1 MTRQAWRTLWVVTA
15 LYVGVTSVLARDMLP
30 NLGTHLI
37 HDEFDPLLIA
47 AILQWNTTHLPFTEA
62 WWQFPIFFPS
72 VDVLAFSEHLLG
84 VSVIAAPLAWATG
97 DPIVAY
103 NLTVLLTFPLCAL
116 ATFLLARH
124 LTGSDAGA
132 FMAGLVYG
140 FGPYRMSQLA
150 HLQMLAVQWV
160 PLAMLA
166 LHLYRETARRRWLV
180 LLGVAWLLQALS
192 NGYALFI
199 LSVFVGLWLLWFVVP
214 QRRWRLLADVA
225 LTLVV
230 AAIPLV
236 PILWR
241 YLEVHAR
248 NGFSRAA
255 VEVVAFSADAAG
267 FLCAPFEVSLW
278 GWLQYGCR
286 AEGQLFPGLVTGV
299 LAVGGVYLLRERRG
313 SGGVAGS
320 LLTTVSRLALAVAV
334 VELASALV
342 VALSGPWA
350 IELGR
355 LSVHAAEAARPFMVA
370 VVAGV
375 AAFALSPSVHTALR
389 QARPLGF
396 YVAAG
401 AVMWWCALGPAP
413 AVFGQAS
420 ELPGPFALLTQLP
433 GFTSLRVPARF
444 WLATTLC
451 LSVVVA
457 FAVAELSRRLHG
469 VTRVVALCVL
479 SLGVLFDGWE
489 MHLPFAAVPAGPP
502 NPAALRGGRVLYLPA
517 GSYPDVVPTYFS
529 VVQGW
534 TAVNGFSGFEPTHY
548 DGVRQGARLELD
560 GVFTFFRSTADL
572 HVVAAEEAPSL
583 QALVERQPGVVMT
596 GRSIAARQY
605 RLPKQVPGS
614 PAPFGAARPVTMA
627 TSSCPPAPIL
637 VDGSLDDVWAC
648 APQLGN
654 ETITLTLGA
663 PAEVAGVRLTL
674 GRIGEFPRQ
683 LVIETSLDGKGW
695 DTARSGDLVS
705 ELIQAADARPTQPR
719 VDVPFPSRVAAFVR
733 LRQVGQDP
741 DPASAWSLREVQV
754 FASLRLGPTSM
765 QASPR

>member
-1 MTRQAWRTLWVVTA
+1 MTRQAWRTVWVVTA
-15 LYVGVTSVLARDMLP
+15 IYVGVTAVLARDVLA

-37 HDEFDPLLIA
+37 HDEIDPLLIA
-47 AILQWNTTHLPFTEA
+47 GILQWNATHLPFTDA

-72 VDVLAFSEHLLG
+72 SDVLAFSEHLLG

-97 DPIVAY
+97 DPIVAA
-103 NLTVLLTFPLCAL
+103 NLTALLTFPLCAL
-116 ATFLLARH
+116 AAFLLARH

-132 FMAGLVYG
+132 FVAGLVYG
-140 FGPYRMSQLA
+140 FGPYRMSQLS
-150 HLQMLAVQWV
+150 HLQMLAIQWV

-214 QRRWRLLADVA
+214 QRRWRLLVHVA
-225 LTLVV
+225 LTLVI
-230 AAIPLV
+230 ATIPLV
-236 PILWR
+236 PILWK

-255 VEVVAFSADAAG
+255 GEVAIYSADAAG

-286 AEGQLFPGLVTGV
+286 AEGQLFPGLVTAV
-299 LAVGGVYLLRERRG
+299 LSLGGVYLLRERGG
-313 SGGVAGS
+313 SGGATAS
-320 LLTTVSRLALAVAV
+320 ALTTVRRLALAVAV
-334 VELASALV
+334 AELASALV
-342 VALSGPWA
+342 VALNGPWA
-350 IELGR
+350 IELGP
-355 LSVHAAEAARPFMVA
+355 LSVHASEAARPFMVA
-370 VVAGV
+370 LLAAV
-375 AAFALSPSVHTALR
+375 AAFALSPSVHSALS

-401 AVMWWCALGPAP
+401 AIMWWCALGPAP

-420 ELPGPFALLTQLP
+420 ELPGPFTLLTQLP
-433 GFTSLRVPARF
+433 GFMSLRVPARF

-451 LSVVVA
+451 LSIVAA
-457 FAVAELSRRLHG
+457 FAVAELSRRLQT
-469 VTRVVALCVL
+469 VTRAVALCVL
-479 SLGVLFDGWE
+479 SLGVLSDGWE

-502 NPAALRGGRVLYLPA
+502 NPGVLRGERVLYLPA
-517 GSYPDVVPTYFS
+517 GNHWDVIPTYFS

-534 TAVNGFSGFEPTHY
+534 TAVSGYSGFEPTHY
-548 DGVRQGARLELD
+548 DGVRQGSNLELD

-572 HVVAAEEAPSL
+572 HVVVAEDAPRL
-583 QALVERQPGVVMT
+583 QALVERQPGVVKT
-596 GRSIAARQY
+596 GRSVVARQY
-605 RLPKQVPGS
+605 RLPKRVPMS
-614 PAPFGAARPVTMA
+614 HAPLGDVRPVTRA

-637 VDGSLDDVWAC
+637 VDGSLDVIWTC

-654 ETITLTLGA
+654 EIITLTLGA
-663 PAEVAGVRLTL
+663 AREVAGVRMTL
-674 GRIGEFPRQ
+674 GRIVEFPRQ
-683 LVIETSLDGKGW
+683 LVIETSLDGAGW
-695 DTARSGDLVS
+695 DTARSGDVVS
-705 ELIQAADARPTQPR
+705 EFIEAAHARPTQP
-719 VDVPFPSRVAAFVR
+719 VIDVPFPSRVAAFVR
-733 LRQVGQDP
+733 LRQVGK

-754 FASLRLGPTSM
+754 LAPAPGSR
-765 QASPR
+765 